1 MSQGRQG
8 KVNYR
13 CPVCFDREWDMDM
26 LWDKERN
33 EYYCH
38 RCAYVGQEADI
49 LARYQHTKTKYR
61 DRLKRFEMSY
71 FD

>member
-1 MSQGRQG
+1 
-8 KVNYR
+8 
-13 CPVCFDREWDMDM
+13 MDM

>member
-1 MSQGRQG
+1 
-8 KVNYR
+8 
-13 CPVCFDREWDMDM
+13 MDM

-33 EYYCH
+33 EYYCY
-38 RCAYVGQEADI
+38 RCAYVGAEADI